1 MNTNKMNR
9 RFTQHEAF
17 SLIEEYFQSGQR
29 ATDFY
34 RSKNMSEWQFYKWR
48 KLYLEV
54 HPEHEASKTPPA
66 KEPSLLQPV
75 TVIGKPSS
83 RRMPRFEIAYPG
95 GVTLRVDEGGNR
107 HHATRG
113 TAHFL
118 ISRTMFSL
126 NESQRFYLC
135 LSPTDLRKG
144 FDSLCGLVSS
154 ELGRDPLGGEVFIF
168 VNRSRTTIKLLHW
181 ERGGLVLYHKR
192 LESGRF
198 SLPRVHSS
206 GKGCS
211 ILWRDLVMMVEGI
224 SMEKTT
230 RRKRFNIAPKTA

>member
-1 MNTNKMNR
+1 MNR

-54 HPEHEASKTPPA
+54 HPEHEASKKTPCKGAIPLAAGNCYRQAVLPA
-66 KEPSLLQPV
+66 DAPV
-75 TVIGKPSS
+75 RDRLSRRGNSS
-83 RRMPRFEIAYPG
+83 RGR
-95 GVTLRVDEGGNR
+95 GGNR

>member
-1 MNTNKMNR
+1 MNR

-95 GVTLRVDEGGNR
+95 GVTLRVDEGVTDITLLGELLTLMDTINR
-107 HHATRG
+107 QI
-113 TAHFL
+113 TAYSKDV
-118 ISRTMFSL
+118 ISKYKSI
-126 NESQRFYLC
+126 
-135 LSPTDLRKG
+135 
-144 FDSLCGLVSS
+144 
-154 ELGRDPLGGEVFIF
+154 IF
-168 VNRSRTTIKLLHW
+168 WQS
-181 ERGGLVLYHKR
+181 
-192 LESGRF
+192 
-198 SLPRVHSS
+198 
-206 GKGCS
+206 
-211 ILWRDLVMMVEGI
+211 
-224 SMEKTT
+224 
-230 RRKRFNIAPKTA
+230 

>member
-66 KEPSLLQPV
+66 KEPSLFQPV

-95 GVTLRVDEGGNR
+95 GVTLRVDEGV
-107 HHATRG
+107 
-113 TAHFL
+113 
-118 ISRTMFSL
+118 
-126 NESQRFYLC
+126 
-135 LSPTDLRKG
+135 TDITLLG
-144 FDSLCGLVSS
+144 
-154 ELGRDPLGGEVFIF
+154 ELLTF
-168 VNRSRTTIKLLHW
+168 
-181 ERGGLVLYHKR
+181 
-192 LESGRF
+192 
-198 SLPRVHSS
+198 
-206 GKGCS
+206 
-211 ILWRDLVMMVEGI
+211 
-224 SMEKTT
+224 
-230 RRKRFNIAPKTA
+230 